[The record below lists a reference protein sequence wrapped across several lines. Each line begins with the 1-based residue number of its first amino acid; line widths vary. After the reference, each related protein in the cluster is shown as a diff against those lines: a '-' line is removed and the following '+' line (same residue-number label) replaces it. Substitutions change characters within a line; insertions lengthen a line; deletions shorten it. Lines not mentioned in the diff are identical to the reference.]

1 MLVILLMLPLVF
13 ARPSCVTISN
23 LQYVDHNYTHRSF
36 DMSAVSRVFPD
47 PFVAYSGQTLKQ
59 SLYIADTSNTTV
71 YPVTPPAVNGKPGI
85 YNLTILPVGDGFL
98 VQTYM
103 YKDQPSDTYCQEP
116 FGVAFGTTFEY
127 DRIAIVTIVPGYK
140 GSWSAVQK
148 QTTTNV
154 NILVCSNATLC
165 AYPAFNRWGPA
176 GTIYTT
182 NDFVVY
188 GDSCF
193 INNTFTISINT
204 SRLNLGFRFND
215 GNLYLYHSKWLPMQG
230 LNLMVDYPLHFLM
243 SVGVGANLPNMQ
255 FYQAVVRQGTPPVT
269 GADKNDAN
277 CLAFQNNLYLAYISK
292 RDLLVSYDDN
302 GLPIAV
308 ADCSQNAGDELYCV
322 TGTFSPQVGVYP
334 LSRYRAL
341 VSDYVQISQQGS
353 ICSLPYSDILKP
365 PQPIVWKRHTVTN
378 CSFDFDAIVNRL
390 PTFQLKCFGVSPAKL
405 AQMCYSSVTLDIFR
419 ANTTHLA
426 NMLGKVPD
434 VFSKYNYA
442 LPPDFYGCVH
452 SYYINDS
459 SRMYAIAQ
467 QWPATVIAP
476 GGRQPYNSYVGTV
489 LNTPNPTC
497 TQLTC
502 FGVVVISLKPASG
515 KHLVCPSANDTDLV
529 TRECVKYNL
538 YGYTGTGVFNESSL
552 VIPDSKLFVA
562 SSTGD
567 IIAAKVRGK
576 VYSITPCVSVPISV
590 GYDPSFERAL
600 LFNGLSC
607 SERSVAVSL
616 PASDYWLA
624 AVADNAST
632 GVVTFDTLSGC
643 VHNVRNATDIT
654 VPTCLMPL
662 GNSLCLANITQPSQY
677 GLSTT
682 SSVNL
687 LSLVTYDPT
696 FQGGV
701 KVMSPVYWIS
711 IPTNFTLGAI
721 TEYIQT
727 TSPKVNVDCVKYL
740 CGDSER
746 CTTVLLQYGTF
757 CDDVNKALSEVSSII
772 DASMISLVSEI
783 TADVVRSE
791 NALFDTTYNFTGLLG
806 CVGSNCNDRTTY
818 RSALSDLLYNK
829 VKVTDPGFMSS
840 YQKCISQWGGDIR
853 DLFCTQN
860 FNGISVL
867 PPIVSPGMQALYT
880 SLLVGAVASAGYTF
894 GVTSVGVIP
903 FATQLQFRLNG
914 LGVTTQVLVEN
925 QQLIANSFNKAL
937 VSIQQ
942 GFDATNEALSKM
954 QSVINQHAQQLQTL
968 VSQLGNSFGAISS
981 SINEIFSRLDGLEAN
996 AQVDRLIN
1004 GRMVVLNTYVTQLL
1018 IKASEVK
1025 SQALLAKQKIS
1036 ECVKSQS
1043 LRNDFCGNGT
1053 HVFSVPQLAPNG
1065 IMFLHYTYKPTSYAL
1080 VQTAAG
1086 LCLNNTGYAP
1096 RDGLFVLPNGSIYW
1110 QFTKMNFYNPVR
1122 LTNSNTQVLTTCSV
1136 NYTTVNYTVLPPTD
1150 NMDFNFTAEFEKWY
1164 KNHSSQ
1170 FNNTFNPG
1178 DFNFSTVDI
1187 QNELNTLN
1195 AVVKQLNESFID
1207 LKKLNVY
1214 EQTIK
1219 WPWYIWLAMIAGL
1232 VGLALAVVMLLCM
1245 TNCCSCFKGMCACK
1259 PCHYDE
1265 VEDVYPA
1272 VRVYNKRTA

>member
-1 MLVILLMLPLVF
+1 MLVILLILPLVS
-13 ARPSCVTISN
+13 ARPSCVNIQN
-23 LQYVDHNYTHRSF
+23 LQYVPHNHTNISLS
-36 DMSAVSRVFPD
+36 MSKVSRIFPD

-59 SLYIADTSNTTV
+59 SLFMADTSTTIV
-71 YPVTPPAVNGKPGI
+71 YPVTPPAVSGNPGI
-85 YNLTILPVGDGFL
+85 YNSTILPVLEGFL
-98 VQTYM
+98 VHTYM
-103 YKDQPSDTYCQEP
+103 YREQPSNMYCQEP
-116 FGVAFGTTFEY
+116 FGVAFGTTFEN
-127 DRIAIVTIVPGYK
+127 DRIALVMIVPGRY
-140 GSWSAVQK
+140 GSWPAVQK
-148 QTTTNV
+148 QTTTTV
-154 NILVCSNATLC
+154 YIVVCSNATLC

-176 GTIYTT
+176 GNIYT
-182 NDFVVY
+182 NNAFVVNN
-188 GDSCF
+188 DSCF
-193 INNTFTISINT
+193 INNTFAIPINT
-204 SRLNLGFRFND
+204 SRLNLGFRFSD
-215 GNLYLYHSKWLPMQG
+215 GNLYLYHSRWLPTSG
-230 LNLMVDYPLHFLM
+230 LDLNTDYPLHFYT
-243 SVGVGANLPNMQ
+243 SVGVGANLPYMQ
-255 FYQAVVRQGTPPVT
+255 FFQSVTRQGVPPQS
-269 GADKNDAN
+269 GAWALDGS
-277 CLAFQNNLYLAYISK
+277 CLAYQNNLYIAYAIRK
-292 RDLLVSYDDN
+292 DLLVSYTDN
-302 GLPIAV
+302 GLPSAV
-308 ADCSQNAGDELYCV
+308 ADCSSDAGDELYCV
-322 TGTFSPQVGVYP
+322 TGTFNPQIGVYP
-334 LSRYRAL
+334 LSRYRAQ
-341 VSDYVQISQQGS
+341 VSGYVQISQQGAM
-353 ICSLPYSDILKP
+353 CNLPYKDIANP
-365 PQPIVWKRHTVTN
+365 PQPIVWRRYTVSS
-378 CSFDFDAIVNRL
+378 CSFDFESIVNRL
-390 PTFQLKCFGVSPAKL
+390 PTFELRCYGISPAKL
-405 AQMCYSSVTLDIFR
+405 AQMCYSSVTLDVFR

-426 NMLGKVPD
+426 NMLGNVPD

-442 LPPDFYGCVH
+442 LPPNFYGCVH
-452 SYYINDS
+452 AYYINS
-459 SRMYAIAQ
+459 STQMYAIAQ
-467 QWPATVIAP
+467 RYPAVVIAP

-489 LNTPNPTC
+489 LNTPNTMC
-497 TQLTC
+497 TTLTC

-515 KHLVCPSANDTDLV
+515 TKLVCPSTNDTAMI

-552 VIPDSKLFVA
+552 TIPDSKLFVA
-562 SSTGD
+562 SSSGD
-567 IIAAKVRGK
+567 IIAATVNNK
-576 VYSITPCVSVPISV
+576 VYSISPCVSVPVSV
-590 GYDPSFERAL
+590 GYDPNFERAL
-600 LFNGLSC
+600 LFNGLAC
-607 SERSVAVSL
+607 SERAVAVSL
-616 PASDYWLA
+616 PASEFWLS
-624 AVADNAST
+624 AVADNVSN

-643 VHNVRNATDIT
+643 VHNVINATE
-654 VPTCLMPL
+654 VVVSSCQMPL
-662 GNSLCLANITQPSQY
+662 GNSLCLANITPVAYVASRTIGKQ
-677 GLSTT
+677 
-682 SSVNL
+682 L

-696 FQGGV
+696 YTQGV
-701 KVMSPVYWIS
+701 KVMTPVYWIS
-711 IPTNFTLGAI
+711 VPTNFTLSAVS
-721 TEYIQT
+721 EYIQT
-727 TSPKVNVDCVKYL
+727 TSPKINVDCVKYL
-740 CGDSER
+740 CGDSAR
-746 CTTVLLQYGTF
+746 CTTVLMQYGTF
-757 CDDVNKALSEVSSII
+757 CDDVNKALSEVSAII
-772 DASMISLVSEI
+772 DSSMVSLVSEI

-791 NALFDTTYNFTGLLG
+791 NALFDSTYNFTGLLG
-806 CVGSNCNDRTTY
+806 CVGSTCNDRTMY

-840 YQKCISQWGGDIR
+840 YQKCISQWGGNIR

-1036 ECVKSQS
+1036 ECVKAQS

-1086 LCLNNTGYAP
+1086 LCFNNTGYAP

-1110 QFTKMNFYNPVR
+1110 QFTKMNFYNPVK

-1219 WPWYIWLAMIAGL
+1219 WPWYVWLAMIAGL